1 VAKNAKLTGSLRA
14 RLHSMEETVRRSWA
28 RAMILVGVAYVVI
41 GIVSS
46 ALATPDARVWRL
58 VAWAASAAVGVV
70 HIWYEQRRL
79 GSSPRVTALHTAGAV
94 ALGAFGLA
102 IAANVHWLLARTP
115 GQRPP
120 LIALPIWP
128 VVTAPPVF
136 LLVLALALVLC
147 RFS

>member
-1 VAKNAKLTGSLRA
+1 
-14 RLHSMEETVRRSWA
+14 MEETVRRSWA

-46 ALATPDARVWRL
+46 SLATPDARPWRL
-58 VAWAASAAVGVV
+58 AAWVASAVVGVV
-70 HIWYEQRRL
+70 HIWYERRRL

-102 IAANVHWLLARTP
+102 VAANVHWLVARTP

-120 LIALPIWP
+120 LIALPVWP
-128 VVTAPPVF
+128 VVTALPVF
-136 LLVLALALVLC
+136 LLVLAVTVALGRLWP
-147 RFS
+147 RA